1 MVNFREQQPLKV
13 DGSVDL
19 ELWLCKL
26 NERNPE
32 LNLSRIR
39 EVCDL
44 SQQAEEKAIAT
55 NTVWAPGHSSFL
67 VGLEMADILTELHM
81 DEDGIVAAII
91 YRAVR
96 ENQITLNHVKKQF
109 GEQVA
114 ELTQGVLRMAAI
126 SNIRLGENRPVLG
139 EYKDQLEQ
147 AKRLLISLVDD
158 VRVALIKLAERTCA
172 IRTVAKAAPEKRVR
186 LAREVFDIYAP
197 LAHRLGIGHL
207 KWELEDLAFRYLEP
221 LAYKRIA
228 VLLDGRLAD
237 REQFIQQVIATIESR
252 LRAFNITAEVQGRVK
267 HIYSIWRKM
276 RNKGITFSEV
286 YDVRAVRILMP
297 SINDCY
303 SALGIIHALWPN
315 IPDEFD
321 DYIATPKEN
330 GYRSLHTAVI
340 GPEGKILEVQI
351 RTREMHEEAEFG
363 VCSHWRYKKADT
375 EDEPIAYQ
383 QRIEWLRNLLEWQE
397 EFSDVSSLT
406 KELFSEVSLDRIYV
420 FTPEGHVVD
429 MTPGAT
435 PVDFAYRVHTE
446 VGHKCRGAK
455 INGRVTPLNTP
466 LKTGDQVEIILG
478 DEAEP
483 RREWLHTHLGYVS
496 TSRARAKIKAWFGH
510 RAKLKNIEEGRKLL
524 IDEFSHLGI
533 DHIDGEDLVKL
544 VDFESV
550 DDLYESIGAGETDL
564 LEVVEKSADLVQLE
578 GPDQQMSLVLS
589 DSLSD
594 EHQSPVTGMGALKY
608 RIAECCKPAP
618 GDSIVGVV
626 DDHGIVMIHQQHCL
640 QALRADIYGRLMR
653 LDWKEDTARS
663 FPVYIEVTAY
673 DRRGLLYDITGI
685 FMHESMN
692 VISLT
697 SHADKHSN
705 HVSLKMV
712 IEVASLN
719 GLLRTLEKIELL
731 PNVIKARRIVSTQAP
746 GFPSDHS
753 NK

>member
-1 MVNFREQQPLKV
+1 MVKVREQQPLDV
-13 DGSVDL
+13 DGSVDI

-26 NERNPE
+26 NEKNPA

-67 VGLEMADILTELHM
+67 IGLEMADILTELHM

-96 ENQITLNHVKKQF
+96 ENQVTLNHVKKQF
-109 GEQVA
+109 GDEVA
-114 ELTQGVLRMAAI
+114 ALTQGVLRMAAI
-126 SNIRLGENRPVLG
+126 SNIRLGDNRPVLG

-147 AKRLLISLVDD
+147 ARRLLISLVDD

-172 IRTVAKAAPEKRVR
+172 IRTVAKSAPDKRVR

-228 VLLDGRLAD
+228 ALLDGKRAA
-237 REQFIQQVIATIESR
+237 REQFIERAIATIESK
-252 LRAFNITAEVQGRVK
+252 LRAVNIAADIEGRAK

-276 RNKGITFSEV
+276 QSKGISFSEV
-286 YDVRAVRILMP
+286 YDVRAVRILVP
-297 SINDCY
+297 TINDCY
-303 SALGIIHALWPN
+303 SALGIIHTLWPN

-351 RTREMHEEAEFG
+351 RTRDMHEEAEYG
-363 VCSHWRYKKADT
+363 VCSHWRYKKDD
-375 EDEPIAYQ
+375 DEEEEPVAYE
-383 QRIEWLRNLLEWQE
+383 QRIEWLRNILEWQE
-397 EFSDVSSLT
+397 EFSDVSGLT

-455 INGRVTPLNTP
+455 VNGRVTPLNTP
-466 LKTGDQVEIILG
+466 LKTGDQVEIIVG

-496 TSRARAKIKAWFGH
+496 TSRARAKIKSWFGH
-510 RAKLKNIEEGRKLL
+510 RTKRKNIEEGKKLL
-524 IDEFSHLGI
+524 MDEFGHLGI
-533 DHIDGEDLVKL
+533 DHIDDAELVRL
-544 VDFESV
+544 VDYKHP
-550 DDLYESIGAGETDL
+550 DDLYEAIGSGDL
-564 LEVVEKSADLVQLE
+564 DVLEVVERAAELVHLDDYDHQL
-578 GPDQQMSLVLS
+578 SLVLS
-589 DSLSD
+589 DTMD
-594 EHQSPVTGMGALKY
+594 ERASPVTGIGDLKY
-608 RIAECCKPAP
+608 RIADCCKPVP
-618 GDSIVGVV
+618 GDSIVGVAE
-626 DDHGIVMIHQQHCL
+626 DGGFVMIHQQHCL

-653 LDWKEDTARS
+653 LDWKEDAEKS
-663 FPVYIEVTAY
+663 FPVNIEITAY

-685 FMHESMN
+685 FMRESAN
-692 VISLT
+692 VISL
-697 SHADKHSN
+697 SSESEKHSN
-705 HVSLKMV
+705 LVCLKMV

-719 GLLRTLEKIELL
+719 GLLRTLEKIEQVS
-731 PNVIKARRIVSTQAP
+731 NVIRARRVLAA
-746 GFPSDHS
+746 
-753 NK
+753 

>member
-1 MVNFREQQPLKV
+1 MVKVREQQPLDV
-13 DGSVDL
+13 DGSVNI

-55 NTVWAPGHSSFL
+55 NMVWAPGHSSFL
-67 VGLEMADILTELHM
+67 IGLEMADILTELHM

-109 GEQVA
+109 GEEVA
-114 ELTQGVLRMAAI
+114 SLTQGVLRMAAI

-172 IRTVAKAAPEKRVR
+172 IRTVSKAAPEKRVR

-228 VLLDGRLAD
+228 ALLDGKRAD
-237 REQFIQQVIATIESR
+237 REQFIQRAIATIESK
-252 LRAFNITAEVQGRVK
+252 LRAVNISADIEGRAK

-286 YDVRAVRILMP
+286 YDVRAVRILVP

-303 SALGIIHALWPN
+303 SSLGVVHTLWPN

-351 RTREMHEEAEFG
+351 RTRDMHEKAEFG
-363 VCSHWRYKKADT
+363 VCSHWRYKKVDA
-375 EDEPIAYQ
+375 EDEPVAYE
-383 QRIEWLRNLLEWQE
+383 QRIEWLRNILEWQE
-397 EFSDVSSLT
+397 EFSDVSGLT

-446 VGHKCRGAK
+446 VGHKCRGVK

-496 TSRARAKIKAWFGH
+496 TSRARAKIKTWFGH
-510 RAKLKNIEEGRKLL
+510 RAKRKNIEEGRKLL
-524 IDEFSHLGI
+524 INEFSHLGI
-533 DHIDGEDLVKL
+533 DHFDDAELVKL
-544 VDFESV
+544 VDFESA
-550 DDLYESIGAGETDL
+550 DDLYEAIGAGEMDV
-564 LEVVEKSADLVQLE
+564 LEVVEKAADLVQLE
-578 GPDQQMSLVLS
+578 GYDQQLSLILS
-589 DSLSD
+589 DAAAD
-594 EHQSPVTGMGALKY
+594 EHTSPVTGIGDLKY
-608 RIAECCKPAP
+608 RIADCCKPVP

-626 DDHGIVMIHQQHCL
+626 DDLGVVMIHQEHCL

-653 LDWKEDTARS
+653 IDWKEDAARS
-663 FPVYIEVTAY
+663 FPVNIEITAY

-685 FMHESMN
+685 FMYESTN
-692 VISLT
+692 VISLNSET
-697 SHADKHSN
+697 DKHSN
-705 HVSLKMV
+705 HVNLKMV
-712 IEVASLN
+712 IEVTSLN
-719 GLLRTLEKIELL
+719 GLLRTLEKIEQVS
-731 PNVIKARRIVSTQAP
+731 NVIRARRIVSA
-746 GFPSDHS
+746 
-753 NK
+753 

>member
-1 MVNFREQQPLKV
+1 MVKVREQQPLDV
-13 DGSVDL
+13 DGSVDI

-44 SQQAEEKAIAT
+44 SQQAEAKAIAT
-55 NTVWAPGHSSFL
+55 NTVWAPGHSSFMT
-67 VGLEMADILTELHM
+67 GLEMADILTELHM

-96 ENQITLNHVKKQF
+96 ENQVTLNHVRKQF
-109 GEQVA
+109 GKEVA
-114 ELTQGVLRMAAI
+114 SLTEGVLRMAAI
-126 SNIRLGENRPVLG
+126 SNIRLGEKRPILG

-147 AKRLLISLVDD
+147 ARRLLISLVDD

-228 VLLDGRLAD
+228 ALLDGKRAD
-237 REQFIQQVIATIESR
+237 REQFIQRVITNIESK
-252 LRAFNITAEVQGRVK
+252 LRAVNISANIEGRAK

-276 RNKGITFSEV
+276 RSKGITFSEV
-286 YDVRAVRILMP
+286 YDVRAVRIQVP
-297 SINDCY
+297 TINDCY
-303 SALGIIHALWPN
+303 SALGIIHTLWPN

-351 RTREMHEEAEFG
+351 RTRDMHEEAEFG
-363 VCSHWRYKKADT
+363 VCSHWRYKKL
-375 EDEPIAYQ
+375 EQGEEPLAYE
-383 QRIEWLRNLLEWQE
+383 QRIEWLRNILESQE
-397 EFSDVSSLT
+397 EFSDVSALT

-446 VGHKCRGAK
+446 VGHRCRGARV
-455 INGRVTPLNTP
+455 NGRVTPLNTP
-466 LKTGDQVEIILG
+466 LKTGDQVEIIMG
-478 DEAEP
+478 DESEP
-483 RREWLHTHLGYVS
+483 RREWLHAHLGYVS
-496 TSRARAKIKAWFGH
+496 TSRARAKIKSWLGQ
-510 RAKLKNIEEGRKLL
+510 RAKRKNIEEGQKLL
-524 IDEFSHLGI
+524 MDEFDHLGI
-533 DHIDGEDLVKL
+533 DHVNDDELVKL
-544 VDFESV
+544 VDYETL
-550 DDLYESIGAGETDL
+550 DDLYEAIGAGEVDAF
-564 LEVVEKSADLVQLE
+564 EIVEKAADLVELE
-578 GPDQQMSLVLS
+578 NRDQQLSLVLS
-589 DSLSD
+589 DSASD
-594 EHQSPVTGMGALKY
+594 EEVSPITGLGDLEY
-608 RIAECCKPAP
+608 RIADCCKPVP
-618 GDSIVGVV
+618 GESIVGVV
-626 DDHGIVMIHQQHCL
+626 DDSGFVLIHQEHCL

-653 LDWKEDTARS
+653 LDWKEAATRS
-663 FPVYIEVTAY
+663 FPVNIEITAY
-673 DRRGLLYDITGI
+673 DRRGLLYEITGI
-685 FMHESMN
+685 FMNESTN
-692 VISLT
+692 VISLNT
-697 SHADKHSN
+697 ETDKHSN
-705 HVSLKMV
+705 HVCLKMV
-712 IEVASLN
+712 IEVTSLN
-719 GLLRTLEKIELL
+719 GLLRTLEKIEQIS
-731 PNVIKARRIVSTQAP
+731 NVIRARRVIAA
-746 GFPSDHS
+746 
-753 NK
+753 

>member
-1 MVNFREQQPLKV
+1 MVKVRELQPLEL
-13 DGSVDL
+13 DGSVNI

-44 SQQAEEKAIAT
+44 SQQAEAKAIAT
-55 NTVWAPGHSSFL
+55 NTIWAPGHSSFMT
-67 VGLEMADILTELHM
+67 GLEMADILTELHM
-81 DEDGIVAAII
+81 DEDGIVTAII

-96 ENQITLNHVKKQF
+96 ENQITLNHVRKQF
-109 GEQVA
+109 GEEVA
-114 ELTQGVLRMAAI
+114 ALTQGVLRMAAI

-172 IRTVAKAAPEKRVR
+172 IRTVADAAPEKRVR

-221 LAYKRIA
+221 LSYKRIA
-228 VLLDGRLAD
+228 SLLDGKRTD
-237 REQFIQQVIATIESR
+237 REQFIQTVITTLESK
-252 LRAFNITAEVQGRVK
+252 LRAVNISSNIEGRAK

-276 RNKGITFSEV
+276 RNKGINFSEV
-286 YDVRAVRILMP
+286 YDVRAVRILVP
-297 SINDCY
+297 TINDCY
-303 SALGIIHALWPN
+303 SALGIIHTLWPN

-351 RTREMHEEAEFG
+351 RTRDMHEEAEFG
-363 VCSHWRYKKADT
+363 VCSHWRYKKADQQ
-375 EDEPIAYQ
+375 DEPVAYE

-397 EFSDVSSLT
+397 EFSDVSGLT

-420 FTPEGHVVD
+420 FTPEGHVID

-455 INGRVTPLNTP
+455 INGRITSLNTP

-478 DEAEP
+478 EESEP
-483 RREWLHTHLGYVS
+483 RREWLHEHLGYVS
-496 TSRARAKIKAWFGH
+496 TSRARSKIKSWFGR
-510 RAKLKNIEEGRKLL
+510 RAKRKNIEEGHKLL
-524 IDEFSHLGI
+524 VDEFSHLGI
-533 DHIDGEDLVKL
+533 DRFDDVELVEL
-544 VDFESV
+544 VDFGSAEE
-550 DDLYESIGAGETDL
+550 LYEAIGAGEISV
-564 LEVVEKSADLVQLE
+564 LEVVEKAAELVQLE
-578 GPDQQMSLVLS
+578 HYDQQLSLLLS
-589 DSLSD
+589 DTVAD
-594 EHQSPVTGMGALKY
+594 ERRSPVNGIGDLKY
-608 RIAECCKPAP
+608 HIADCCRPVP
-618 GDSIVGVV
+618 GDAIVGVMNEDNV
-626 DDHGIVMIHQQHCL
+626 VMIHQEHCL

-653 LDWKEDTARS
+653 LDWNEDSVKS
-663 FPVYIEVTAY
+663 FPVSIEISAY

-685 FMHESMN
+685 FMNESTN
-692 VISLT
+692 VISLN
-697 SHADKHSN
+697 SESDKHNN

-712 IEVASLN
+712 IEVSSLN
-719 GLLRTLEKIELL
+719 GLLRTLEKIEQLS
-731 PNVIKARRIVSTQAP
+731 NVIRARRVVQP
-746 GFPSDHS
+746 G
-753 NK
+753 N